1 MSKKIE
7 IPSNGKRVGGH
18 IEIHISITSVPR
30 RLAEVIYDLTH
41 KNQKLKK
48 DVSIFV
54 AGGSSVDKKL
64 EQVNKS
70 VSKKAKSSRN
80 Y

>member
-1 MSKKIE
+1 MSSNSKK
-7 IPSNGKRVGGH
+7 VGGH

-30 RLAEVIYDLTH
+30 RLADVIYDLTH

-70 VSKKAKSSRN
+70 VAKKAKSSRN